1 MLFWKMQGAGNDF
14 IVFDNI
20 MRQYHNYT
28 NLAYKLCDRHF
39 GIGADGMMAVESSS
53 DCEVKMIYYNQ
64 DGSQGEMC
72 GNGIRCF
79 AKFVYEN
86 RIVDKKKFMIETK
99 ADNYEVELDLD
110 GEEVSVIRVFMGKPM
125 LACKNIPVNT
135 PKDIFLNEK
144 LLVEDKEFNSSAV
157 LIGVPHLVILA
168 DQITDSELNHYGSLI
183 ESNVDLFS
191 KKINV
196 NFVNI
201 IDEETINVKTYE
213 RGCGYTLA
221 CGTGMTSSA
230 YITNKLNKTQ
240 NRVKVISE
248 GGEVII
254 DMQDNGL
261 YMTGPAVKICE
272 GRVDD
277 KWLLA

>member
-1 MLFWKMQGAGNDF
+1 MIFWKMQGAGNDF
-14 IVFDNI
+14 IVFDN
-20 MRQYHNYT
+20 MTSQYHNYS
-28 NLAYKLCDRHF
+28 NIALKLCDRHF
-39 GIGADGMMAVESSS
+39 GIGADGMMAVESST
-53 DCEVKMIYYNQ
+53 DCDIKMLYYNQ

-86 RIVDKKKFMIETK
+86 KIVDKKKFIVETK

-110 GEEVSVIRVFMGKPM
+110 GDKVSLVKVFMGKPIIDS
-125 LACKNIPVNT
+125 KNIPVKT
-135 PKDIFLNEK
+135 PKEIFINEK
-144 LLVEDKEFNSSAV
+144 LLVEDREFNSSAV
-157 LIGVPHLVILA
+157 LIGVPHLVIFINE
-168 DQITDSELNHYGSLI
+168 ITYLELNFYGSLI

-191 KKINV
+191 QKINV
-196 NFVNI
+196 NFVTI

-230 YITNKLNKTQ
+230 FIANKLNKTKE
-240 NRVKVISE
+240 RVKVISE

-254 DMQDNGL
+254 DIKDNGL
-261 YMTGPAVKICE
+261 YMKGPVMKICE
-272 GRVDD
+272 GKVED